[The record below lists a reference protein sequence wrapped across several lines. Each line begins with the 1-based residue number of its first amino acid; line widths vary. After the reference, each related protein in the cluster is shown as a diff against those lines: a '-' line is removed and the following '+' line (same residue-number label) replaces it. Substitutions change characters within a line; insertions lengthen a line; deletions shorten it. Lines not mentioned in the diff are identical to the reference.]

1 MTPRS
6 PTTCGWRACA
16 STTAALSSSGAI
28 CSKSEGDPMNVK
40 TLFIAVIGIA
50 ALMTTASILA
60 SNGVKEALQELAP
73 AFERATG
80 NRLVITFG
88 LAAALKRQ
96 IEGGEAFDLAI
107 LTSAGIDDLAKQG
120 KVDAA
125 SRASIARSG
134 VGIGIKKGAPRPDIG
149 TPDALKRTLLAA
161 KSISWAKEGASGIYF
176 ASLLERMGIAEQMKP
191 KAVLAPSGAVVG
203 KLVAGGE
210 VQFGVILVNELMA
223 APGVEVLGPLPA
235 ELQNY
240 TVFHA
245 GVGVGSKDSTAA
257 KALIKFLTTP
267 SAGAVFK
274 AKGQE
279 PG

>member
-1 MTPRS
+1 
-6 PTTCGWRACA
+6 
-16 STTAALSSSGAI
+16 
-28 CSKSEGDPMNVK
+28 MNAK
-40 TLFIAVIGIA
+40 TLAAIA
-50 ALMTTASILA
+50 AMLATTSISAAEIKVIA
-60 SNGVKEALQELAP
+60 SNGVKEALHELAP
-73 AFERATG
+73 AFERETG
-80 NRLVITFG
+80 HKLIISFG
-88 LAAALKRQ
+88 LATALKRQ

-134 VGIGIKKGAPRPDIG
+134 VGIGIKKGGPRPDIS
-149 TPDALKRTLLAA
+149 TPGAFKRTLLAA
-161 KSISWAKEGASGIYF
+161 KSITWAKEGASGIYF
-176 ASLLERMGIAEQMKP
+176 AGLLERMGIAEQMKP
-191 KAVLAPSGAVVG
+191 KAVVAPSGAVVG

-223 APGVEVLGPLPA
+223 APGVEVLGPLPP

-245 GVGVGSKDSTAA
+245 GVGVGSKDSSAA

-267 SAGAVFK
+267 AAGAVFR

-279 PG
+279 AG

>member
-1 MTPRS
+1 MNIRTL
-6 PTTCGWRACA
+6 A
-16 STTAALSSSGAI
+16 TAI
-28 CSKSEGDPMNVK
+28 
-40 TLFIAVIGIA
+40 IGIA
-50 ALMTTASILA
+50 ALLATASIRAAEIKVLA
-60 SNGVKEALQELAP
+60 SNGVKSALEELAP
-73 AFERATG
+73 AFERETG
-80 NRLVITFG
+80 DKLVISFG

-107 LTSAGIDDLAKQG
+107 LTSSGIDDLAKQG
-120 KVDAA
+120 KVDVH

-134 VGIGIKKGAPRPDIG
+134 VGIGIKQGAPRSDIS

-161 KSISWAKEGASGIYF
+161 KSIAWAKEGASGTYF
-176 ASLLERMGIAEQMKP
+176 AGLLERIGIAEQMKP
-191 KAVLAPSGAVVG
+191 KAVLAASGAEVG
-203 KLVAGGE
+203 KLVAGGQ

-235 ELQNY
+235 ALQNY

-245 GVGVGSKDSTAA
+245 GVGAGSKNLAAA
-257 KALIKFLTTP
+257 KALIEFLTAP
-267 SAGAVFK
+267 SAGAVFR

>member
-1 MTPRS
+1 
-6 PTTCGWRACA
+6 
-16 STTAALSSSGAI
+16 
-28 CSKSEGDPMNVK
+28 MNVK
-40 TLFIAVIGIA
+40 SLVGAIV
-50 ALMTTASILA
+50 ALLATASVSAAEIKVLA
-60 SNGVKEALQELAP
+60 SGGVRGALQELAP
-73 AFERATG
+73 AFERETG
-80 NRLVITFG
+80 NKLVITFG
-88 LAAALKRQ
+88 PAAVLKRQ

-107 LTSAGIDDLAKQG
+107 LTSAGIDDLAKQR
-120 KVDAA
+120 KVDAG

-134 VGIGIKKGAPRPDIG
+134 VGIGIRKGAPRPDIG

-161 KSISWAKEGASGIYF
+161 KSISWVKEGASGIYF
-176 ASLLERMGIAEQMKP
+176 ASLLERMGIAGQMKP
-191 KAVLAPSGAVVG
+191 KAVPAALGAEVG
-203 KLVAGGE
+203 KLVVAGKAE
-210 VQFGVILVNELMA
+210 LGVALVNELMA

-245 GVGVGSKDSTAA
+245 GVGVGSKDSAAA

-267 SAGAVFK
+267 AAGAVFK

>member
-1 MTPRS
+1 MS
-6 PTTCGWRACA
+6 A
-16 STTAALSSSGAI
+16 
-28 CSKSEGDPMNVK
+28 K

-50 ALMTTASILA
+50 ALMTTASIRAAEIKVLA
-60 SNGVKEALQELAP
+60 SNGVREALLELAP

-80 NRLVITFG
+80 NKLVITFG

-96 IEGGEAFDLAI
+96 IEAGEAFDLAI
-107 LTSAGIDDLAKQG
+107 LTSSGIDDLAKQD

-125 SRASIARSG
+125 SRAAIARSG
-134 VGIGIKKGAPRPDIG
+134 VGIGIKKGGPRPDIG
-149 TPDALKRTLLAA
+149 TPDALQRTLLSA
-161 KSISWAKEGASGIYF
+161 KSIAWAKEGASGVYF
-176 ASLLERMGIAEQMKP
+176 AGLLERMGIAEQMKP
-191 KAVLAPSGAVVG
+191 KVVLAPSGAVVG

-210 VQFGVILVNELMA
+210 VQLGVILVNELMA

-245 GVGVGSKDSTAA
+245 GVGVGSKDSSAA

-267 SAGAVFK
+267 SAGAVFR

-279 PG
+279 AG